1 METKIKVNEE
11 ALKVW
16 FEPEWERQVY
26 LAEHAVN
33 IIRQCK
39 FYRKVADIIPND
51 AYSALQGKVMEAN
64 ALLAHYSKARVS
76 MPICVISQSDDL
88 KFSEKLN
95 ELNMDEIEKAAYDED
110 SMKILMPGNFGSL
123 AKPMPFTMLS
133 YAITNHFWRFCGA
146 PGSYVS
152 WSNPVRDYGNMCM
165 DLDKMKNAIYTH
177 LVRTLTLWAA
187 RGSLPDVFGNEIK
200 VPKQFCIEE

>member
-1 METKIKVNEE
+1 MATKVNEE
-11 ALKVW
+11 ALKAW
-16 FEPEWERQVY
+16 FEPEWTRQVY
-26 LAEHAVN
+26 LAEHAVR

-39 FYRKVADIIPND
+39 FNRKVADIIPD
-51 AYSALQGKVMEAN
+51 DEYSALQRKVMEAN
-64 ALLAHYSKARVS
+64 ALLAHYSEARIV
-76 MPICVISQSDDL
+76 MPLTVISQSDDL

-110 SMKILMPGNFGSL
+110 SMKILMGGYFGTL
-123 AKPMPFTMLS
+123 AKPTPFTMLS
-133 YAITNHFWRFCGA
+133 YAITNHFWSFCGA
-146 PGSYVS
+146 SGSYVP

-177 LVRTLTLWAA
+177 LVRKLTLWAA

-200 VPKQFCIEE
+200 VPKKFCIEE